1 MLNGTWIPDYYFG
14 NDKTKSGFPV
24 PEKTGQARGND
35 KIETGFTD

>member
-1 MLNGTWIPDYYFG
+1 MEP
-14 NDKTKSGFPV
+14 GFPITTSGMTV